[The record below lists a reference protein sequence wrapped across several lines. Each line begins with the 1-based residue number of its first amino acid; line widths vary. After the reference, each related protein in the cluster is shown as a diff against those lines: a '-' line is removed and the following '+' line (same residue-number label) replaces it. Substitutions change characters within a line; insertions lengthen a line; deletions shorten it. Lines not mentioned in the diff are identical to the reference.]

1 MVVVPR
7 GMKPGAKGGGGMEK
21 SVRERLEA
29 EGFVFEE
36 GTEEALGFCEWFNVK
51 VLGLDPESYRKEFWR
66 EVHTTGH
73 TIGHVPRT
81 LDTLLH
87 ERCLP
92 RSDDRLA
99 MLFWI
104 TVFQGA
110 VFPFWLLIRVLS
122 RKIRQARRGDYYE
135 RERERRHRLADERR
149 AVVVRRTTNPR
160 PTLQA
165 IRELYGEIRRT
176 RGRPAGTTPAPA
188 ALRLGALLEDLE
200 RYVDNHILVKRGLFG
215 CRGRAGGI
223 KRLLQREAPDL
234 FDHYK
239 SIMRY
244 KALAKR
250 YRQACGAAD
259 PIPVEALLPAE
270 EGEERRETVDG
281 IDFPRRDHHRDAGDL
296 SVWMHENG
304 NTAYLRTQDWA
315 GNPDQTYSERDVLK
329 PKSLRIAAEILNG
342 CGGSILNLKVAISRL
357 IDPECVL
364 PGARPETGTA
374 AETDS
379 GKVVAAG

>member
-1 MVVVPR
+1 
-7 GMKPGAKGGGGMEK
+7 MEK
-21 SVRERLEA
+21 AVREKLEA

-36 GTEEALGFCEWFNVK
+36 DTEDAIGFCEWFNVK
-51 VLGLDPESYRKEFWR
+51 VLGLDPEAYRRAFWR

-87 ERCLP
+87 ERP
-92 RSDDRLA
+92 NSDARIGMLIWIA
-99 MLFWI
+99 M
-104 TVFQGA
+104 VQGA
-110 VFPFWLLIRVLS
+110 VFPFWLLLRVLS
-122 RKIRQARRGDYYE
+122 RKINRARRSSYYE
-135 RERERRHRLADERR
+135 RERARRHRLADARR

-160 PTLQA
+160 PTLGS
-165 IRELYGEIRRT
+165 IRELYGEVRRT
-176 RGRPAGTTPAPA
+176 RGSPAGTTPALA

-200 RYVDNHILVKRGLFG
+200 RYVDNHILVKRGLLG

-259 PIPVEALLPAE
+259 PIPAEALLPAE

-296 SVWMHENG
+296 SVWMHEHG

-315 GNPDQTYSERDVLK
+315 GNPDRTYSERDVLK
-329 PKSLRIAAEILNG
+329 PRSLRLAAEILNG
-342 CGGSILNLKVAISRL
+342 CGGSLVNLKAAISLR
-357 IDPECVL
+357 IDPECVP
-364 PGARPETGTA
+364 PGARPEAGAA
-374 AETDS
+374 AETDPS
-379 GKVVAAG
+379 TAVSAG